1 MQQPLAH
8 LYFVTLLEH
17 LQAHKHKL
25 STLVLYANSITK
37 QCTSLAVTEVE
48 NIVLWVE
55 RQAVIQVILQE
66 LANHINPS
74 KIRMGDIHLLMDDIN
89 R

>member
-25 STLVLYANSITK
+25 STLVLYGNSITK
-37 QCTSLAVTEVE
+37 QCTSPAVEEVKK
-48 NIVLWVE
+48 IILWVE
-55 RQAVIQVILQE
+55 HQAVIQVILQE

-74 KIRMGDIHLLMDDIN
+74 KIRMGEIYLLMDDIN